1 MKRIIL
7 FFIIHSLLLIC
18 SAQGIDRKKVVSRNN
33 PKVTSIDS
41 LSSLSVGNGGF
52 AFTVDAT
59 GLQTFPERYT
69 KGVALGT
76 MSDWGWHSFINPDNF
91 RSEDAYGVRH
101 FGRGHDEVYSIQY
114 KTGRARDA
122 VEWLRCNPHRIHLG
136 IVGFNLSD
144 YNKIKDVE
152 QELDLWNGK
161 IDSRFKYN
169 DDSYHVETLVNP
181 NEDEIAA
188 KVECSTNPELVF
200 RFPYPTGAH
209 SDDACS
215 WEDVETNRTFMVS
228 ESKNNVVL
236 KRQIDATI
244 YYVTVTWEGKARFT
258 KQSENRYVLR
268 SLKKNLS
275 FTVSFS
281 EQPISHQYKFA
292 TIASES
298 YKYWNR
304 YWNKGGIIDFSH
316 VDDPR
321 ARELERRVVL
331 SQYLLAV
338 NDGGDT
344 PPQETGLTYNSWF
357 GKFHLEMIWWH
368 QACFA
373 LWGHPEILDRSL
385 DWYHKVEHK
394 AREIAKRQGLKG
406 VRWMKMTDPSG
417 AEAPSNVGSFLIWQ
431 QPHPIYLAE
440 LLYRATGDESLFD
453 RYGNIVQE
461 TAEMMES
468 FLVYNRQKERYE
480 LRGYI
485 PAQETFNPDS
495 TLNSPM
501 ELSYWH
507 FALGIAQLWRE
518 RRGLDRDKKWD
529 DIISHLSPLAY
540 NEEGFCLSAENA
552 RDTYQNIRMTSDHPA
567 ILGALG
573 ILPDNKLINK
583 KVMSSTLDWIIKNW
597 NWDHTWGWDFPMV
610 AMCAARLG
618 RPETA
623 VEALLMPMRTNTY
636 LVNGH
641 NYQTERLRVYLP
653 GNGGLL
659 TAVAMMCAGWDG
671 ETSLNPGF
679 PKNWDV
685 RWEGLLPL
693 P

>member
-7 FFIIHSLLLIC
+7 FFILYSLFFIS
-18 SAQGIDRKKVVSRNN
+18 SAQRIVRKKVVSRNN
-33 PKVTSIDS
+33 PRITSIDS

-59 GLQTFPERYT
+59 GLQTFPERYS

-76 MSDWGWHSFINPDNF
+76 MCDWGWHSFPNPDNF
-91 RSEDAYGVRH
+91 RPEDAYGVRN
-101 FGRGHDEVYSIQY
+101 FGRGHDEVYSVQY
-114 KTGRARDA
+114 KKGRPKEAAD
-122 VEWLRCNPHRIHLG
+122 WLRANPHRIHLG
-136 IVGFNLSD
+136 IIGFNFND
-144 YNKIKDVE
+144 YTDIKKIE

-161 IDSRFKYN
+161 IDSRFKYKN
-169 DDSYHVETLVNP
+169 NTFHVETVANP
-181 NEDEIAA
+181 NEDGIAA
-188 KVECSTNPELVF
+188 KIESSTKPELVF
-200 RFPYPTGAH
+200 RFPYPTGVH

-215 WEDVETNRTFMVS
+215 WEVVDANRTIIVS

-236 KRQIDATI
+236 KRQIDATT
-244 YYVTVTWEGKARFT
+244 YYVTVAWEGKAKFR
-258 KQSENRYVLR
+258 KQSENRYVLKSGR
-268 SLKKNLS
+268 RNLS
-275 FTVSFS
+275 FAVFFS
-281 EQPISHQYKFA
+281 EQPITCQDKFA
-292 TIASES
+292 YIASES
-298 YKYWNR
+298 SKYWNS

-385 DWYHKVEHK
+385 DWYHKVEPN
-394 AREIAKRQGLKG
+394 ARKIAERQGLKG
-406 VRWMKMTDPSG
+406 VRWMKMTDPLG
-417 AEAPSNVGSFLIWQ
+417 EEAPSNVGSFLIWQ

-440 LLYRATGDESLFD
+440 LLYRSTGDESLLSK
-453 RYGNIVQE
+453 YGNIVQE

-468 FLVYNRQKERYE
+468 FRIDNKEKGRYE

-485 PAQETFNPDS
+485 PAQETFNADS
-495 TLNSPM
+495 TLNSPL

-507 FALGIAQLWRE
+507 FGLSVAQQWRE
-518 RRGLDRDKKWD
+518 RRGMDREKKWD

-540 NEEGFCLSAENA
+540 NKDGLYLSAENA

-573 ILPDNKLINK
+573 ILPDNILIDK
-583 KVMSSTLDWIIKNW
+583 RVMSSTLDWVIKKW

-623 VEALLMPMRTNTY
+623 VDALLLPMRANTY

>member
-1 MKRIIL
+1 
-7 FFIIHSLLLIC
+7 
-18 SAQGIDRKKVVSRNN
+18 
-33 PKVTSIDS
+33 
-41 LSSLSVGNGGF
+41 
-52 AFTVDAT
+52 
-59 GLQTFPERYT
+59 
-69 KGVALGT
+69 
-76 MSDWGWHSFINPDNF
+76 
-91 RSEDAYGVRH
+91 
-101 FGRGHDEVYSIQY
+101 
-114 KTGRARDA
+114 
-122 VEWLRCNPHRIHLG
+122 
-136 IVGFNLSD
+136 
-144 YNKIKDVE
+144 
-152 QELDLWNGK
+152 
-161 IDSRFKYN
+161 
-169 DDSYHVETLVNP
+169 
-181 NEDEIAA
+181 
-188 KVECSTNPELVF
+188 
-200 RFPYPTGAH
+200 
-209 SDDACS
+209 
-215 WEDVETNRTFMVS
+215 
-228 ESKNNVVL
+228 
-236 KRQIDATI
+236 
-244 YYVTVTWEGKARFT
+244 
-258 KQSENRYVLR
+258 
-268 SLKKNLS
+268 
-275 FTVSFS
+275 
-281 EQPISHQYKFA
+281 
-292 TIASES
+292 
-298 YKYWNR
+298 
-304 YWNKGGIIDFSH
+304 
-316 VDDPR
+316 
-321 ARELERRVVL
+321 
-331 SQYLLAV
+331 
-338 NDGGDT
+338 
-344 PPQETGLTYNSWF
+344 
-357 GKFHLEMIWWH
+357 
-368 QACFA
+368 
-373 LWGHPEILDRSL
+373 
-385 DWYHKVEHK
+385 
-394 AREIAKRQGLKG
+394 
-406 VRWMKMTDPSG
+406 MTDPSG

-540 NEEGFCLSAENA
+540 NEEGFYLSAENA

-597 NWDHTWGWDFPMV
+597 NWDYTWGWDFPMV